1 MKLNFLYIAAC
12 LLLLCLLAVPLFLSV
27 EQKPTLT
34 NAQITPTPVAIEKKP
49 TRENFFREVLYAQ
62 ATEITPLFDDYTEGS
77 YHVDKLDVLKGLPE
91 IAEKEN
97 LKLRGLMVIG
107 PTGFLWGYY
116 VIPFIEENGKIRV
129 NSLSMPHARIT
140 FKATGT
146 ITEDDYQ
153 SFLTDILQTKI
164 FSEELP
170 PKGKCET
177 CPYPEWH
184 YEALLADWSGGK
196 PKIYYG
202 KINEMKPDV
211 KTKLFEKKLNQVLSK
226 LKKTYPSNKK

>member
-1 MKLNFLYIAAC
+1 MRVNFLYIVAC
-12 LLLLCLLAVPLFLSV
+12 LFLLSCLGVPFFLTVSQNSISV
-27 EQKPTLT
+27 DAQTKPTP
-34 NAQITPTPVAIEKKP
+34 IKVERKP
-49 TRENFFREVLYAQ
+49 TRENFFREALYAQ

-91 IAEKEN
+91 LAEKEN
-97 LKLRGLMVIG
+97 LKLRGLMIIG

-129 NSLSMPHARIT
+129 NSLTMPHARIT

-146 ITEDDYQ
+146 ITENEYKT
-153 SFLTDILQTKI
+153 FLADVLQTKV

-170 PKGKCET
+170 PRGKCET

-184 YEALLADWSGGK
+184 YEVLLADWSEGA

-202 KINEMKPDV
+202 NIDEMKP
-211 KTKLFEKKLNQVLSK
+211 KPETKLFEKKANQVLSK
-226 LKKTYPSNKK
+226 LKKTYPLEKK